1 MEANEF
7 GEGHR
12 KNKNVTSQNTS
23 STNHGNNLTG
33 SSSSEKD
40 NSVKKK
46 FGAHYRYSNKPNSY
60 NRSKH
65 HNSHYQDP
73 FSYSSSNSRSFRND
87 HNLEPETKIADQN
100 GINHIQPQY
109 DVQIMIQPIKMQ
121 GLMIQPANFI
131 SPGTHDTPTSN
142 EERFSR
148 YPRPSN
154 SNNPPFQDS
163 VQSKFRNLNGRNRSG
178 VNNSYPSRNH
188 SSNFKNK
195 PDRTKFS
202 NHQNF
207 DGENPSNA
215 GNHTTNN
222 HTNFSANGHGKY
234 SGQHGSYKN
243 NRPSFNSSSKN
254 GYQSNSRNC
263 SSDKQDS
270 QRKSFDNFNSKIE
283 EVIARKQN
291 EISEKFKNKL
301 LVSDQ
306 FDEKSEKD
314 NEEDIQSL
322 KDRVLDQLTRGIY
335 ECMVCCE
342 SIKQTNPIWSCT
354 QCYHCFHLLC
364 IKKWAQCENSSI
376 ADGEGWRCPGCQTI
390 IKAVPTKYICFCGK
404 KRHPYWNHHDPPH
417 TCGEV
422 CKKSLKGEA
431 CPHFCSLLCHPGPCQ
446 DCTIMITKECEC
458 KKTSQVI
465 RCGKRQFVT
474 CQDTCNKRLNCGVHF
489 CESNCHPG
497 ECEECQ
503 KDIEQKNHHK
513 CQAIC
518 HEGSC
523 PPCPLMSSVECQ
535 CGFQLKEISCSEI
548 GTNAI
553 KCEKRCYKKLSCKRH
568 KCLQNCCSQSKH
580 KCDLICDRRLS
591 CQLHTCTD
599 QCHSGDCS
607 TCWQVCFDELH
618 CECGAAVIYPPI
630 PCGTKRPKCDTIC
643 SRQHPCEHPVHH
655 SCHDDAE
662 CPPCTF
668 LVSKWCYGKHELRK
682 NIPCYLEYISCGKSC
697 GNHLPCEMHT
707 CQKTCHAGD
716 CHDEKKCEQLCNKPR
731 SGCGH
736 PCGQLCH
743 KNSDC
748 PSSVCKYKMK
758 VTCECGRKV
767 ERISCYEYNNPT
779 LSTSKLAAKAH
790 DVRSGQVVNLKDM
803 SKYKWLDCDTECAA
817 TIRNRQLALA
827 LQIVNPDIST
837 KLGPPPYSDWLKN
850 QTKAN
855 FSYVNDI
862 VNKLNSLVTLSKEPP
877 PEFTCHGGGLA
888 TPSVLSRSWDKW
900 VEQFDFFMTAT
911 ERNGKS
917 GEVKVALLLSLLG
930 PQCMDI
936 YRTFN
941 ISDIQ
946 KKDLEVVKASFKAY
960 FSPKLNEVFERHRF
974 LSRAQKEAEPFDM
987 FLTDLYNLSSSCNYE
1002 GVERD
1007 KAVRDRIVMGV
1018 NNASVQKHLLS
1029 EEDLTLD
1036 RAIQLCRAKEAT
1048 VHYLEDMRPNTSEAS
1063 AAVTRTPEIQRQ
1075 ALKNCKFCG
1084 LSHVYGNCPAF
1095 GKKCRRCSRKGHFEK
1110 RCFQAKNASADLVDR
1125 YEDSTPEESVDFVFS
1140 ITNADKKEWFVKL
1153 LFHNHVVRIKVDTGA
1168 TCNIMSQGVYR
1179 SLKGKEAK
1187 IRPTKVQ
1194 LHSYSGHKLSVL
1206 GTVRLIAKF
1215 RGKSFPLTFI
1225 VVEEKATTLLGLG
1238 SCSQLGLI
1246 QISNAIQSVN
1256 TEIRVAYQD
1265 VFQGVGELP
1274 QTYSLNLKSDAVP
1287 IVQAARRVPHR
1298 LRDKLKQTLDDME
1311 SRNYIAKIREG
1322 TDWVHPI
1329 VTVLK
1334 PSGELRVCLDPSYLN
1349 KAIKREHYA
1358 IPTASEIFAKLC
1370 GSTVFTTLDAVSGF
1384 MQIRLDEDSSKL
1396 TTFATPFG
1404 RYRMRLR
1411 NQRYDYRLVYV
1422 PGKDLI
1428 LADTLSRAHVKDE
1441 YPEAAAHSVC
1451 DFEQV
1456 NAIVSGIAPRLTF
1469 RDKLARTTANDPVLH
1484 ILESYIVE
1492 GWPKTIKACPDVV
1505 KPYWKLRSEL
1515 SVHEGLILRNN
1526 QIVIPAALRKDTMKC
1541 IHTGHM
1547 GIIKCLERAKGTVY
1561 WPGYTNQIED
1571 LVRTCSICQE
1581 NMRALNRVQ
1590 LEPYDIPEYPMQMI
1604 AIDIF
1609 FLNGKS
1615 FLLTIDRNR
1624 QGKNVSSRGGQ
1635 ASSSQLEVGQ
1645 KVRCKLAHRKW
1656 GKAEIL
1662 QHDSHPNSYWTR
1674 LEGGSVV
1681 RRNRSFL
1688 RPTNEKFSIN
1698 HQFEHQENPKEPTEH
1713 RETNVPSADGGTT
1726 VPNVHGGEMSDV
1738 KQTDDT
1744 PREDMY
1750 VTRSGRVS
1758 KHKSRSHVFPPTK
1771 RDNRR
1776 IIHELAEYYG
1786 CESQSIDEAINRNVI
1801 VTAVKNNCWIPSTS
1815 IITVV
1820 SREMGVFKAPPP
1832 ITLRSLK
1839 ESSQNTPKKTIDYFN
1854 MKPL

>member
-109 DVQIMIQPIKMQ
+109 DVQSNPTLDTSEAMMANSGPNYTTASACM
-121 GLMIQPANFI
+121 PAYSYKSNYPYYNSYDSANQNAGTYDSAGQFHFT
-131 SPGTHDTPTSN
+131 GTHDTPTSN

-417 TCGEV
+417 TCGE
-422 CKKSLKGEA
+422 
-431 CPHFCSLLCHPGPCQ
+431 
-446 DCTIMITKECEC
+446 
-458 KKTSQVI
+458 VI

-803 SKYKWLDCDTECAA
+803 SKYKRLDCDTECAA

-862 VNKLNSLVTLSKEPP
+862 VNKLNSLVTLSKE
-877 PEFTCHGGGLA
+877 
-888 TPSVLSRSWDKW
+888 
-900 VEQFDFFMTAT
+900 
-911 ERNGKS
+911 
-917 GEVKVALLLSLLG
+917 
-930 PQCMDI
+930 
-936 YRTFN
+936 
-941 ISDIQ
+941 
-946 KKDLEVVKASFKAY
+946 
-960 FSPKLNEVFERHRF
+960 
-974 LSRAQKEAEPFDM
+974 
-987 FLTDLYNLSSSCNYE
+987 
-1002 GVERD
+1002 
-1007 KAVRDRIVMGV
+1007 
-1018 NNASVQKHLLS
+1018 
-1029 EEDLTLD
+1029 
-1036 RAIQLCRAKEAT
+1036 
-1048 VHYLEDMRPNTSEAS
+1048 
-1063 AAVTRTPEIQRQ
+1063 
-1075 ALKNCKFCG
+1075 
-1084 LSHVYGNCPAF
+1084 
-1095 GKKCRRCSRKGHFEK
+1095 
-1110 RCFQAKNASADLVDR
+1110 
-1125 YEDSTPEESVDFVFS
+1125 
-1140 ITNADKKEWFVKL
+1140 
-1153 LFHNHVVRIKVDTGA
+1153 
-1168 TCNIMSQGVYR
+1168 
-1179 SLKGKEAK
+1179 
-1187 IRPTKVQ
+1187 
-1194 LHSYSGHKLSVL
+1194 
-1206 GTVRLIAKF
+1206 
-1215 RGKSFPLTFI
+1215 
-1225 VVEEKATTLLGLG
+1225 
-1238 SCSQLGLI
+1238 
-1246 QISNAIQSVN
+1246 
-1256 TEIRVAYQD
+1256 
-1265 VFQGVGELP
+1265 
-1274 QTYSLNLKSDAVP
+1274 
-1287 IVQAARRVPHR
+1287 
-1298 LRDKLKQTLDDME
+1298 
-1311 SRNYIAKIREG
+1311 
-1322 TDWVHPI
+1322 
-1329 VTVLK
+1329 
-1334 PSGELRVCLDPSYLN
+1334 
-1349 KAIKREHYA
+1349 
-1358 IPTASEIFAKLC
+1358 
-1370 GSTVFTTLDAVSGF
+1370 
-1384 MQIRLDEDSSKL
+1384 
-1396 TTFATPFG
+1396 
-1404 RYRMRLR
+1404 
-1411 NQRYDYRLVYV
+1411 
-1422 PGKDLI
+1422 
-1428 LADTLSRAHVKDE
+1428 
-1441 YPEAAAHSVC
+1441 
-1451 DFEQV
+1451 
-1456 NAIVSGIAPRLTF
+1456 
-1469 RDKLARTTANDPVLH
+1469 
-1484 ILESYIVE
+1484 
-1492 GWPKTIKACPDVV
+1492 
-1505 KPYWKLRSEL
+1505 
-1515 SVHEGLILRNN
+1515 
-1526 QIVIPAALRKDTMKC
+1526 
-1541 IHTGHM
+1541 
-1547 GIIKCLERAKGTVY
+1547 
-1561 WPGYTNQIED
+1561 
-1571 LVRTCSICQE
+1571 
-1581 NMRALNRVQ
+1581 
-1590 LEPYDIPEYPMQMI
+1590 
-1604 AIDIF
+1604 
-1609 FLNGKS
+1609 
-1615 FLLTIDRNR
+1615 
-1624 QGKNVSSRGGQ
+1624 
-1635 ASSSQLEVGQ
+1635 
-1645 KVRCKLAHRKW
+1645 
-1656 GKAEIL
+1656 
-1662 QHDSHPNSYWTR
+1662 
-1674 LEGGSVV
+1674 
-1681 RRNRSFL
+1681 
-1688 RPTNEKFSIN
+1688 
-1698 HQFEHQENPKEPTEH
+1698 
-1713 RETNVPSADGGTT
+1713 
-1726 VPNVHGGEMSDV
+1726 
-1738 KQTDDT
+1738 
-1744 PREDMY
+1744 
-1750 VTRSGRVS
+1750 S